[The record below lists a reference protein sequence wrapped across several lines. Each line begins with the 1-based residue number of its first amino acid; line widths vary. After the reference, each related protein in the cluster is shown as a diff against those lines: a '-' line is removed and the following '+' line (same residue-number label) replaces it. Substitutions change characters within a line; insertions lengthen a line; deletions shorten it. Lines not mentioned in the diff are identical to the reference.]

1 MDLIQV
7 KKYLQERRAVTLK
20 DVSTHFNQNAD
31 TVRPLL
37 DTWVGKGK
45 VKRSGA
51 TCGALNNPTFGQV
64 PGLLAEM
71 ARDPKGWKDVL
82 SVVLIRIGINSL
94 GKREDL

>member
-45 VKRSGA
+45 VKRVVGKSCGKGCCQCDPDTLEVYEWIGA
-51 TCGALNNPTFGQV
+51 SIEGEGKFV
-64 PGLLAEM
+64 D
-71 ARDPKGWKDVL
+71 RK
-82 SVVLIRIGINSL
+82 SVV
-94 GKREDL
+94 

>member
-45 VKRSGA
+45 VKCVVGKS
-51 TCGALNNPTFGQV
+51 CG
-64 PGLLAEM
+64 
-71 ARDPKGWKDVL
+71 KGCCQCNLKEL
-82 SVVLIRIGINSL
+82 
-94 GKREDL
+94 

>member
-7 KKYLQERRAVTLK
+7 QKYLQERRAVTLK

-45 VKRSGA
+45 VKRVVGKSCGKGCCQCDPDTLEVYEWIGASIEGEGRGPDSG
-51 TCGALNNPTFGQV
+51 
-64 PGLLAEM
+64 
-71 ARDPKGWKDVL
+71 R
-82 SVVLIRIGINSL
+82 
-94 GKREDL
+94 